1 MPYQKEDTEQESSP
15 EELEDGDDYDQTIME
30 AMYSAAEESAQLNE
44 PEQVSDA
51 TIIMPDIRE
60 TEEPIPEEEED
71 MTAEDSE
78 DSYGPET
85 EILMPETETGEED
98 ESGSDEKEE
107 AEVAEEPTGN
117 TEEIPETGE
126 ITETSGDEGAPTEEV
141 TENPEPEAEKEILEP
156 AEEEETVNPEA
167 VLGSP
172 TVAELLEKAREAGDE
187 PEIKEDKE
195 NQVTLLDYSKI
206 L

>member
-1 MPYQKEDTEQESSP
+1 
-15 EELEDGDDYDQTIME
+15 
-30 AMYSAAEESAQLNE
+30 
-44 PEQVSDA
+44 
-51 TIIMPDIRE
+51 MPDIRE

-156 AEEEETVNPEA
+156 AERGRNSKSRSCSWFAYSSRTV
-167 VLGSP
+167 GKGQRSG
-172 TVAELLEKAREAGDE
+172 R
-187 PEIKEDKE
+187 
-195 NQVTLLDYSKI
+195 
-206 L
+206 